1 MKLLIITA
9 LTLSVFNMKTYAN
22 VVSPLD
28 VFIEELTEKEEE
40 NEKLRKE
47 IIGYELT
54 EKEKNE
60 KLRKEIIGYEPTE
73 KEMKNSN
80 AGPYPKN
87 YKKIVKDHISR
98 SLKDPYSAKYRFSG
112 KPYKTTFSLSST
124 PPPKSLEDVSFL
136 YGVTVFINAKNGFGA
151 YTGENRYNISIRDGV
166 VLRCTNMTVWDFNC

>member
-1 MKLLIITA
+1 MVKKNHEGILNLKLLIITA

-22 VVSPLD
+22 IISPLD
-28 VFIEELTEKEEE
+28 VFIEELA
-40 NEKLRKE
+40 
-47 IIGYELT
+47 
-54 EKEKNE
+54 EKEKKE

-73 KEMKNSN
+73 KEIKNSN

-87 YKKIVKDHISR
+87 YKKIVKDHIGR

-151 YTGENRYNISIRDGV
+151 YTGENRYNISIRNGV
-166 VLRCTNMTVWDFNC
+166 VLRCTNITTWDFNC